1 MHLTYF
7 LPCVTI
13 PKLSFL
19 CLSTLHTAIQTPKLY
34 VHYPGHVLTQ
44 KEWEEVKIQWSG
56 GDCTFKI
63 SLLLNMV
70 LPRSTAREA
79 WPNQVSRLLD
89 KPCMKLCIEWCL
101 NKHWKSVCLLSR
113 CLLNPG
119 LCIIGAIYVN
129 SERDLEFCH
138 LNVQKN
144 IWPYKIVTYFTRYL
158 FAVQ

>member
-1 MHLTYF
+1 M
-7 LPCVTI
+7 LPSLSYLFYVSQPYTLQYKLQNSMYTI
-13 PKLSFL
+13 LGMCWHRKNG
-19 CLSTLHTAIQTPKLY
+19 K
-34 VHYPGHVLTQ
+34 
-44 KEWEEVKIQWSG
+44 KVKVQWSG
-56 GDCTFKI
+56 GDYTFKI

-158 FAVQ
+158 FAVK

>member
-1 MHLTYF
+1 M
-7 LPCVTI
+7 LPSLSYLFYVSQPYTLQY
-13 PKLSFL
+13 KLQNSMYT
-19 CLSTLHTAIQTPKLY
+19 TLGMCWHRKN
-34 VHYPGHVLTQ
+34 G
-44 KEWEEVKIQWSG
+44 KKVKVQWSG

-119 LCIIGAIYVN
+119 LCIIGAIYVKFWKRPWILPFKC
-129 SERDLEFCH
+129 SEEH
-138 LNVQKN
+138 LA
-144 IWPYKIVTYFTRYL
+144 I
-158 FAVQ
+158 

>member
-1 MHLTYF
+1 M
-7 LPCVTI
+7 LPSLSYLFYVSQPYTLQY
-13 PKLSFL
+13 KLQNSMYT
-19 CLSTLHTAIQTPKLY
+19 TLGMCWHRKN
-34 VHYPGHVLTQ
+34 G
-44 KEWEEVKIQWSG
+44 KKVKVQWSG

-158 FAVQ
+158 FAVK